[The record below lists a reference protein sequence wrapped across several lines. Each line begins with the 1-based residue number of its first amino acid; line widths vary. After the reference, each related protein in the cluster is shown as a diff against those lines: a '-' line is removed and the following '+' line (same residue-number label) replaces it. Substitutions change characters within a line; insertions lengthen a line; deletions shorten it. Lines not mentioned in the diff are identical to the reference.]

1 MTPTSRPLPI
11 LMILATALLACAEPP
26 WPDVTPDPAPPDP
39 PARVTAPP
47 ATPAPTPTPV
57 PTVELDPELVTA
69 LRPIFTHNDAI
80 HRALAGDTTDGVA
93 AAALAIAD
101 AALGVRPQVK
111 DATTQALLAEIE
123 TRARHL
129 AHDAAI
135 DALRLAY
142 GELSKPLV
150 ALASAV
156 PALREGRHVF
166 ECPMAKGYQKWLQA
180 EPSLRNPYFGAKMLT
195 CGEESVW
202 TP

>member
-1 MTPTSRPLPI
+1 MTPASRPHPI
-11 LMILATALLACAEPP
+11 LMILAATLACSEPP
-26 WPDVTPDPAPPDP
+26 WPDVTPEPAPPEP
-39 PARVTAPP
+39 PARVTTPP
-47 ATPAPTPTPV
+47 AQPPPAPTPG
-57 PTVELDPELVTA
+57 PTIALDPELVTA
-69 LRPIFTHNDAI
+69 LRPLFTHNDTI

-93 AAALAIAD
+93 TAALAIAD
-101 AALGVRPQVK
+101 AALGARPRVK
-111 DATTQALLAEIE
+111 DATAQALLAEIE
-123 TRARHL
+123 TRARHV

-135 DALRLAY
+135 DPMRLAY

-156 PALREGRHVF
+156 PALREGRHIF

-195 CGEESVW
+195 CGEESDW